1 MQLIVLQNLIHIPVL
16 HLTHTNV
23 QWLPITVVA
32 MFDDGL
38 QEGEGEKEDK
48 RKKKKEVKEKKREK

>member
-1 MQLIVLQNLIHIPVL
+1 MISIPAL

-32 MFDDGL
+32 MFDDGVE
-38 QEGEGEKEDK
+38 EGEGEKEEK
-48 RKKKKEVKEKKREK
+48 RKEKGEVKEKKREK